1 MSRYRYKVD
10 SVSLIK
16 ESKEYLGIFLML
28 KRQYKRPYKMHN
40 RRKATPLA
48 PRQSLSFICLRLS
61 PEIRW
66 SKKSKET
73 ETNWHHSSPML
84 LVRAN
89 FQEAQIDPISSLKW
103 KNTRDLLTMTKRISW
118 KNTTF
123 SRQKSQTLILR
134 PEKLQFML
142 QSRRNNQ

>member
-1 MSRYRYKVD
+1 MSRYRYKVG

-16 ESKEYLGIFLML
+16 ESKEYLGIFLMQ
-28 KRQYKRPYKMHN
+28 KRQFKRPYKKHN

-48 PRQSLSFICLRLS
+48 PRQSLSFICRRLS
-61 PEIRW
+61 PEIKW
-66 SKKSKET
+66 SKRNKET
-73 ETNWHHSSPML
+73 EINWHHSSPML
-84 LVRAN
+84 LVRVN
-89 FQEAQIDPISSLKW
+89 FQEGQIDPKSNLKW